1 MENGVVVLIKGSMAE
16 VAYFTIKLG
25 KRLLMMPEGTCRFSP
40 TCSQYTREALRVL
53 PFYKAIPQIFFRLSR
68 CHPKG
73 DFGYDP
79 VIDPNEEKST

>member
-1 MENGVVVLIKGSMAE
+1 MVHGVVVFVKSS
-16 VAYFTIKLG
+16 VANIVYVAIKLG
-25 KRLLMMPEGTCRFSP
+25 KRLFMMPEGTCRFNP

-53 PFYKAIPQIFFRLSR
+53 PLYKAIPQIFHRLSR